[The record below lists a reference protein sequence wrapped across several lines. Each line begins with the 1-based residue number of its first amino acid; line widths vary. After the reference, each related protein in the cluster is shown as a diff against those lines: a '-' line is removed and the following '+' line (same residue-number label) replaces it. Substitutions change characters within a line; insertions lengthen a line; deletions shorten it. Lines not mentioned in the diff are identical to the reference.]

1 MTICKLLHTGTKDVL
16 GYIVA
21 EPWEKAPYDNTYLE
35 EYIPEITIEGQSIA
49 PEAVTNAGSDAV
61 TDNGN

>member
-35 EYIPEITIEGQSIA
+35 EYIPEITVEGQT
-49 PEAVTNAGSDAV
+49 VLSDAV